1 MEEARRYQT
10 LTGGTVNIIPKQ
22 DELTTVEIVEPYPN
36 MDDNKYL
43 DTYTHRLLQESM
55 YYTTD
60 GLEYVKRISGS
71 NRMNYKEDQ
80 ITDES
85 LLDSKLNILHARNVE
100 TSNLLNEIQK
110 KGNYTRNYKKLIMDT
125 IKWYLVWT
133 HRYKLQPQGTRQHRA
148 SILKAI
154 EKIRIESGWTRKYI
168 KHVDKADKPSDF
180 KTYKGRVLN
189 SDDGSSDDEVL
200 SEVSDFSYDDALFE
214 DTLTFEKQAKTYTEL
229 LNGPL
234 ESISQ

>member
-22 DELTTVEIVEPYPN
+22 DELTTVEIVEPYPK

-100 TSNLLNEIQK
+100 TSKLLNEIQK
-110 KGNYTRNYKKLIMDT
+110 KETIQETIRN
-125 IKWYLVWT
+125 
-133 HRYKLQPQGTRQHRA
+133 
-148 SILKAI
+148 
-154 EKIRIESGWTRKYI
+154 
-168 KHVDKADKPSDF
+168 
-180 KTYKGRVLN
+180 
-189 SDDGSSDDEVL
+189 
-200 SEVSDFSYDDALFE
+200 
-214 DTLTFEKQAKTYTEL
+214 
-229 LNGPL
+229 
-234 ESISQ
+234 